1 MILIALL
8 LLLYLCMRYIYDNL
22 SHESCQNNIV
32 TKQLFDFNIIN
43 CKDHNYCTNNGNEA
57 FLIVIINMIII
68 IMYKLLLIIIIIVLV
83 PLVNIYQL

>member
-1 MILIALL
+1 MILIVL

-57 FLIVIINMIII
+57 FLIIIINTIII
-68 IMYKLLLIIIIIVLV
+68 IMYKLLFIIIMIAVVL
-83 PLVNIYQL
+83 LVNTYQL

>member
-1 MILIALL
+1 
-8 LLLYLCMRYIYDNL
+8 MRYIYDNL
-22 SHESCQNNIV
+22 SRESCQNDIV

-68 IMYKLLLIIIIIVLV
+68 IMYKLLLIIIIIVVV
-83 PLVNIYQL
+83 PLVNTYQL